1 MISKFLL
8 SVSFYFILFTNIYS
22 QSGWINQISGVTT
35 NLNSVKF
42 VNSQTGW
49 CVGDSG
55 KILKTT
61 NGGLYWNP
69 QSSGF
74 HYNLRALNFPS
85 IDTGYIAG
93 DSGIFLKTINGGN
106 NWFRLNSVM
115 SKINFSSVFFLNN
128 NEGYLGG
135 NYSKLFR
142 TTNGGVDWDSIDY
155 EGDFIKSIFFI
166 NINKGWIINGYY
178 VIGTEQVKKTF
189 DGGLNWIVQYGTN
202 TLNKL
207 FFLDSLVGWTV
218 GFGSGPS
225 IFKTKSGGN
234 IWSPCLLCNV
244 GEVSSV
250 FFTDDNKGWLTSY
263 GSIRSTSNGGSNWI
277 NYQNLQNTQMKH
289 DIVFTDSLTGWVVG
303 DSGTILKTTTGGI
316 LTDFTNFSS
325 EIPEDFS
332 LSQNYPNPFNPKT
345 IINYQCAIYN
355 DVSLKVFD
363 VLGNEV
369 AELVNEKQNAGSYS
383 VEFDGSGFAS
393 GIYFYSLYIDGSL
406 FETKRMVLLK

>member
-1 MISKFLL
+1 LL
-8 SVSFYFILFTNIYS
+8 SVSLYFILFTNIYS
-22 QSGWINQISGVTT
+22 QSGWINQISGVKT

-55 KILKTT
+55 KILKTV

-74 HYNLRALNFPS
+74 HYNLKALSFPS
-85 IDTGYIAG
+85 NDTGYIAA
-93 DSGIFLKTINGGN
+93 DSGIFLKTINGGD
-106 NWFRLNSVM
+106 NWIRLNSVI
-115 SKINFSSVFFLNN
+115 SDINFSSVFFLNN
-128 NEGYLGG
+128 YEGYLGG
-135 NYSKLFR
+135 DYSKLLR

-155 EGDFIKSIFFI
+155 DGNFIKSIFFI
-166 NINKGWIINGYY
+166 NINKGWIILGYDNL
-178 VIGTEQVKKTF
+178 GTEQVKKTF
-189 DGGLNWIVQYGTN
+189 DGGLNWIVQYGTT

-218 GFGSGPS
+218 GLGSGPS

-234 IWSPCLLCNV
+234 IWSPCVLCNV

-250 FFTDDNKGWLTSY
+250 FFINDNIGWLTSY

-316 LTDFTNFSS
+316 LTGFANISS
-325 EIPEDFS
+325 EIPKDFS

-355 DVSLKVFD
+355 DVSLKIFD

-393 GIYFYSLYIDGSL
+393 GIYFYSLLIDGNIID
-406 FETKRMVLLK
+406 TKRMILLK

>member
-1 MISKFLL
+1 MLISKFLL

-69 QSSGF
+69 QFSGF

-93 DSGIFLKTINGGN
+93 DSGIFLKTINGGD

-166 NINKGWIINGYY
+166 NIYKGWIINGYY
-178 VIGTEQVKKTF
+178 ILGTEQVKKTY
-189 DGGLNWIVQYGTN
+189 DGGLNWIVQYGTIR
-202 TLNKL
+202 LNSI
-207 FFLDSLVGWTV
+207 FFIDSFIGWTV
-218 GFGSGPS
+218 GYGSTYRT
-225 IFKTKSGGN
+225 KTGGDV
-234 IWSPCLLCNV
+234 WSQCILCNL

-250 FFTDDNKGWLTSY
+250 FFINDNIGWLTSY
-263 GSIRSTSNGGSNWI
+263 GSIRSTTNGGSNWV
-277 NYQNLQNTQMKH
+277 NYPNLQNTQMKH

-316 LTDFTNFSS
+316 LTDFTNISS
-325 EIPEDFS
+325 EIPEDYS
-332 LSQNYPNPFNPKT
+332 LSQNFPNPFNPRT
-345 IINYQCAIYN
+345 IINYQLSMFSF
-355 DVSLKVFD
+355 VSIKVYD

-369 AELVNEKQNAGSYS
+369 AELVNEKQNAGYNS

-393 GIYFYSLYIDGSL
+393 GIYFYRLEIDGNIIDS
-406 FETKRMVLLK
+406 KRMILLK